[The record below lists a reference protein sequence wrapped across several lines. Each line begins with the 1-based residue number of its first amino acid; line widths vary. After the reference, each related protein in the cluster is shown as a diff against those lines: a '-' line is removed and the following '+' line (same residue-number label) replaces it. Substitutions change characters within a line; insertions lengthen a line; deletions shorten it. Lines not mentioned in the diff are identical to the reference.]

1 MGQRFKELIEWL
13 CVTPFQQQNMVLN
26 CLFAPFLNVLLF
38 PTKKNLTNLFSKYEN
53 GNNVSNSWNQFQI
66 HMKADSEGQTSQKK
80 NPIWLFR
87 TEVVENL
94 IMKLSSTFKFEQQEN
109 WEI

>member
-1 MGQRFKELIEWL
+1 MVVCDSFSTTKHGSELSF
-13 CVTPFQQQNMVLN
+13 CS
-26 CLFAPFLNVLLF
+26 LLKCTF
-38 PTKKNLTNLFSKYEN
+38 VSYKKKNLTNLFSKYEN

>member
-1 MGQRFKELIEWL
+1 MKVDNERH
-13 CVTPFQQQNMVLN
+13 
-26 CLFAPFLNVLLF
+26 
-38 PTKKNLTNLFSKYEN
+38 
-53 GNNVSNSWNQFQI
+53 NQ
-66 HMKADSEGQTSQKK
+66 SEKGL